1 MGQYEKLY
9 NFKNL
14 YQAYKLAHRGK
25 INNKEVIE
33 FDKHKIENL
42 RRLQKQIQNKEWD
55 KIFTYYRFT
64 ITDPKIR
71 IVDALHFEGR
81 IIQHILCDLILKPWF
96 EPRLVKENCACRI
109 DKGTDYAIKILC
121 QHMTKILKYE
131 ENPYVLKIDIKKFFP
146 SIDRDTLKNILSKFP
161 DKEVLEL
168 LYFIID
174 SAPEDKGIPIGNQT
188 SQWFALYY
196 LNELDRT
203 IKEKHSIKFY
213 VRYMDDLII
222 LDKDKKDLQVLLL
235 ELKIKAQKKYK
246 LNFNSK
252 TQITPIRHGISFLGW
267 KIFPVEN
274 NKLIQILSNNKKRH
288 KKKKIKEMFNN
299 FKTQKDSQQKF
310 NERYVSTQAH
320 LNKGN
325 TYGFQK
331 QYLI

>member
-1 MGQYEKLY
+1 
-9 NFKNL
+9 
-14 YQAYKLAHRGK
+14 
-25 INNKEVIE
+25 
-33 FDKHKIENL
+33 
-42 RRLQKQIQNKEWD
+42 
-55 KIFTYYRFT
+55 
-64 ITDPKIR
+64 
-71 IVDALHFEGR
+71 
-81 IIQHILCDLILKPWF
+81 
-96 EPRLVKENCACRI
+96 
-109 DKGTDYAIKILC
+109 
-121 QHMTKILKYE
+121 MTKILKYE

>member
-1 MGQYEKLY
+1 
-9 NFKNL
+9 
-14 YQAYKLAHRGK
+14 
-25 INNKEVIE
+25 
-33 FDKHKIENL
+33 
-42 RRLQKQIQNKEWD
+42 
-55 KIFTYYRFT
+55 
-64 ITDPKIR
+64 
-71 IVDALHFEGR
+71 
-81 IIQHILCDLILKPWF
+81 
-96 EPRLVKENCACRI
+96 
-109 DKGTDYAIKILC
+109 
-121 QHMTKILKYE
+121 MTKILKYE

-222 LDKDKKDLQVLLL
+222 LDKDKKIYRLLLL

>member
-1 MGQYEKLY
+1 
-9 NFKNL
+9 
-14 YQAYKLAHRGK
+14 
-25 INNKEVIE
+25 
-33 FDKHKIENL
+33 
-42 RRLQKQIQNKEWD
+42 
-55 KIFTYYRFT
+55 
-64 ITDPKIR
+64 
-71 IVDALHFEGR
+71 
-81 IIQHILCDLILKPWF
+81 
-96 EPRLVKENCACRI
+96 
-109 DKGTDYAIKILC
+109 
-121 QHMTKILKYE
+121 MTKILKYE

-252 TQITPIRHGISFLGW
+252 TQITPIRHGILFLGW

>member
-1 MGQYEKLY
+1 
-9 NFKNL
+9 
-14 YQAYKLAHRGK
+14 
-25 INNKEVIE
+25 
-33 FDKHKIENL
+33 
-42 RRLQKQIQNKEWD
+42 
-55 KIFTYYRFT
+55 
-64 ITDPKIR
+64 
-71 IVDALHFEGR
+71 
-81 IIQHILCDLILKPWF
+81 
-96 EPRLVKENCACRI
+96 
-109 DKGTDYAIKILC
+109 
-121 QHMTKILKYE
+121 MTKILKYE

-213 VRYMDDLII
+213 VRQII

>member
-1 MGQYEKLY
+1 MYKEVTAH
-9 NFKNL
+9 L

-81 IIQHILCDLILKPWF
+81 IVQHILCDLILKPWF

-109 DKGTDYAIKILC
+109 DKGTDYAIKILR

-146 SIDRDTLKNILSKFP
+146 SIDS
-161 DKEVLEL
+161 
-168 LYFIID
+168 
-174 SAPEDKGIPIGNQT
+174 
-188 SQWFALYY
+188 
-196 LNELDRT
+196 
-203 IKEKHSIKFY
+203 
-213 VRYMDDLII
+213 
-222 LDKDKKDLQVLLL
+222 
-235 ELKIKAQKKYK
+235 
-246 LNFNSK
+246 
-252 TQITPIRHGISFLGW
+252 LGW